1 MNKSD
6 AGKLGAIK
14 SKLTKRIQK
23 AERISLYD
31 LSPVRC
37 KFCHKALSYAQ
48 RRNTFCDH
56 VCAASHNNV
65 RVVRNFVSGDRV
77 KKICPTCKAETTNAI
92 FCSTKC
98 NHAHNWQKTKQM
110 IESCGRLLPVNS
122 GYGYNPHVAK
132 RYLIETRGHQCA
144 ICGGD
149 IWHGKP
155 MPLILD
161 HINGDPEDHRLE
173 NLRLVCGN
181 CNMQLP
187 TFAGKNRGKGRKSR
201 GSYAFVPH
209 L

>member
-110 IESCGRLLPVNS
+110 IESLRNISSHLNMLD
-122 GYGYNPHVAK
+122 
-132 RYLIETRGHQCA
+132 LIASNRHMMCVEHQNISC
-144 ICGGD
+144 
-149 IWHGKP
+149 HK
-155 MPLILD
+155 
-161 HINGDPEDHRLE
+161 NG
-173 NLRLVCGN
+173 V
-181 CNMQLP
+181 
-187 TFAGKNRGKGRKSR
+187 RK
-201 GSYAFVPH
+201 
-209 L
+209 